1 MVNTLYAGMR
11 LLNGLTTIFLAYP
24 LYQISMRTRRNFYKY
39 WSVGFALYG
48 VSIIMRIPTI
58 DSREITTLALVSYLL
73 LLMGLFS
80 IIAGIGDL
88 VGQARRF
95 LLAILILPGIL
106 GILIVAD
113 MEWVDFGLAVA
124 LAPYVFI
131 TASLMY
137 LKINYNSDII
147 LLLTGWTNILMLNF
161 AYIYG
166 YMNEGYVDFM
176 SLITKVVIYIGMTNP
191 SFSFLYEDLTRFL
204 LGGVPE
210 EYSDERHGEFNLVDL
225 KTLNKNQDIQ
235 WLNSRI
241 KLNDTRGKRTILVV
255 LYDQIV
261 SSDIFNE
268 DNQGSLFIVRM
279 LIGQSKRV
287 STFEEPVITINDDF
301 SLLEILFTDIVSFS
315 KDKFVPCEVILY
327 TLSQMFH
334 SHGHR
339 RIYSFLTS
347 KMNLIKSSMVSL
359 TGFYAPDSHE
369 IKSDMKMIETLADN
383 IINS

>member
-48 VSIIMRIPTI
+48 TSIIMRIPTI
-58 DSREITTLALVSYLL
+58 DSRDITTLALVSYIM

-124 LAPYVFI
+124 LAPYLFI

-137 LKINYNSDII
+137 LKVNYNSDIT

-176 SLITKVVIYIGMTNP
+176 SLITKLIIYIGMTNP

-210 EYSDERHGEFNLVDL
+210 EYNDEKHGEFNLVDL

-235 WLNSRI
+235 WLKSRI
-241 KLNDTRGKRTILVV
+241 KLNDSRGKRTILVV
-255 LYDQIV
+255 LYDQIIP
-261 SSDIFNE
+261 SDIFNE
-268 DNQGSLFIVRM
+268 DNQGSLFVVRM

-301 SLLEILFTDIVSFS
+301 SLLEILFNDIVSFS
-315 KDKFVPCEVILY
+315 NDKFIPCEVILY
-327 TLSQMFH
+327 TLSQMVH

-339 RIYSFLTS
+339 RIYSFITS
-347 KMNLIKSSMVSL
+347 KMNLIKASMGSL

>member
-1 MVNTLYAGMR
+1 
-11 LLNGLTTIFLAYP
+11 
-24 LYQISMRTRRNFYKY
+24 
-39 WSVGFALYG
+39 
-48 VSIIMRIPTI
+48 MRIPTI
-58 DSREITTLALVSYLL
+58 DSRDITTLALVSYLL
-73 LLMGLFS
+73 LLIGLFS

-95 LLAILILPGIL
+95 LFGILILPAIL
-106 GILIVAD
+106 GILVLAN
-113 MEWVDFGLAVA
+113 MEWVDFGLVVA

-137 LKINYNSDII
+137 LKIKYNSDII

-176 SLITKVVIYIGMTNP
+176 SLITKVIIYIGMTNP

-210 EYSDERHGEFNLVDL
+210 EYSDEKHGEFNLVDL

-235 WLNSRI
+235 WLKSRI
-241 KLNDTRGKRTILVV
+241 KLNDSRGKRTILVV
-255 LYDQIV
+255 LYDQIIP
-261 SSDIFNE
+261 SDIFNV
-268 DNQGSLFIVRM
+268 DNQGSLFVVRM

-301 SLLEILFTDIVSFS
+301 SLLEILFNDIVSFS
-315 KDKFVPCEVILY
+315 NDKFIPCEVILY
-327 TLSQMFH
+327 TLSQMVH

-347 KMNLIKSSMVSL
+347 KMNLIKASMVSL

-369 IKSDMKMIETLADN
+369 VKSDMKMIETLADN